1 MPRENIRLSLVAEKT
16 LPTKCKPNMLT
27 YCPTMDLIAVVGA
40 QDEQLSVYRLNGQR
54 VFGGSFEGEDDY
66 GLGMD
71 DDEGGGDPR
80 NDGEI
85 RGVKWKNN
93 GINHSFRL
101 LCICMF

>member
-1 MPRENIRLSLVAEKT
+1 MPPENIHLSLVAEKT
-16 LPTKCKPNMLT
+16 LPAKCKPNMLT

-54 VFGGSFEGEDDY
+54 VFGGTFEGEDDY
-66 GLGMD
+66 GLGLD
-71 DDEGGGDPR
+71 DDDGDDQR

-93 GINHSFRL
+93 GIS
-101 LCICMF
+101 